1 MTSYW
6 NITDREELK
15 AWIVEQK
22 ECVVNDKKVLDAVK
36 ASTDEVLIK
45 QRQDEM
51 QELSRQISKLEA
63 PERKFIDEAKRMFL
77 DFGRQNSVGVEYNR
91 VSNGYTYSTIQDDV
105 IDAIKRHVKISKVPR
120 ADVEDFVKSL
130 ILRYQEE
137 KFGKIIKEKKL
148 QAHVLHVKIAEIND
162 SIKKDADR
170 LDRAERDYNSSVY
183 DLEKAEE
190 RLADEVVWVKVAE
203 RVKKEEQSDSEKDK
217 LFSEEI
223 MNAIY
228 KECTIDNRTPE
239 EQAEALGDVE

>member
-1 MTSYW
+1 
-6 NITDREELK
+6 
-15 AWIVEQK
+15 
-22 ECVVNDKKVLDAVK
+22 
-36 ASTDEVLIK
+36 
-45 QRQDEM
+45 M

-148 QAHVLHVKIAEIND
+148 QAHVLLYTTPLRRMLIGSIGLRGIIILASMIWRRQKSDWLMRWFGSRLLRGLRRKSSLILRRISFLVK
-162 SIKKDADR
+162 R
-170 LDRAERDYNSSVY
+170 L
-183 DLEKAEE
+183 
-190 RLADEVVWVKVAE
+190 
-203 RVKKEEQSDSEKDK
+203 
-217 LFSEEI
+217 
-223 MNAIY
+223 
-228 KECTIDNRTPE
+228 
-239 EQAEALGDVE
+239 